1 MKTTITIFL
10 VLFSTLTSSYFCQ
23 SVNTKEYLKTT
34 NVLWSICND
43 FKKVK
48 DSEDPEKDRN
58 SIIPILKKNIES
70 AKKESSSLISKQ
82 PNDTDI
88 KKLDMWI
95 KVLDKSYVS
104 LTGDK
109 WNSEP
114 TWQLGFV
121 LVEMDLEDFVNNKL

>member
-43 FKKVK
+43 FRKVK
-48 DSEDPEKDRN
+48 NSEDPEKDRN

-82 PNDTDI
+82 LNDTDV